1 MRRIVKIMHLGE
13 PGGGAWEER
22 KWQGCPVDA
31 VGSAKDL
38 LILKITTMRMI
49 LRILMVAVINKERWK
64 YHYNGHQ

>member
-1 MRRIVKIMHLGE
+1 MVVKIMHLGE
-13 PGGGAWEER
+13 PGGGAWKER

-31 VGSAKDL
+31 VGSAKNL